1 MKQCVYTIC
10 TCIHWSAKA
19 KTFFFQE
26 GKKLHTI
33 IVKYYWLFNVDL
45 IESKKEYHCQSYSMI
60 MKNIHFIVHDN
71 NIIQQFW
78 VAPTVKSE
86 FISFE
91 ICSKFCRFPLLEEE
105 RYKIQWLPWCCLLE
119 CVQTL
124 NFITKHKCV
133 TYKQWRSNCNIFSNT
148 GSQIHYLNT
157 VASNIYYS
165 NLISCHSSPFFG
177 SSDPPPL

>member
-1 MKQCVYTIC
+1 MLTWLKVKKKITVSH
-10 TCIHWSAKA
+10 TVWSW
-19 KTFFFQE
+19 KTYLLLFM
-26 GKKLHTI
+26 I
-33 IVKYYWLFNVDL
+33 IILYN
-45 IESKKEYHCQSYSMI
+45 
-60 MKNIHFIVHDN
+60 
-71 NIIQQFW
+71 
-78 VAPTVKSE
+78 
-86 FISFE
+86 SFE
-91 ICSKFCRFPLLEEE
+91 WHQPLKVSSFHL
-105 RYKIQWLPWCCLLE
+105 RYVPSFVDSLSWKKKDQIQWLPWCCLLE